1 MSALPEPVTAPGRVL
16 STLNA
21 DGSRRWI
28 RSKPSSGRFWRARR
42 LVAYALMLVFV
53 LIPYLQVGG
62 KPLILLDLPA
72 RRFTLLGTTFLPTET
87 ALFMLLFLAAVVVIL
102 LVTALWGRVWCGWA
116 CPQTVYME
124 FLFRPVERWIEGG
137 WRASRRMDRRR
148 GFHPRRLAKDAI
160 YLVFALFLAHTF
172 LAYFVGVEEL
182 ARWVQRSPVEHPTS
196 FLVMLGTTALILFDF
211 GWFREQTCLV
221 ACPYGRLQSVLLD
234 RRSLIVGYD
243 PGRGEPRVRGVR
255 DRPAGAGDC
264 IDCRM
269 CVLTCPTGID
279 IREGLQM
286 ECIHCTQCMDA
297 CDFVMGRVGKPPGLI
312 RYSSSDTLAGR
323 DRRRFRVR
331 LALYPVVLAVCL
343 GLLAWGLATRSHAEV
358 TLLRGLGV
366 PYTRGADGSVVNQ
379 VRIKLANRA
388 DDDRAYG
395 IALEGAPE
403 ARLIAP
409 INPLPVAGGEMKT
422 TSVFVV
428 LPASAFRGGERAVA
442 FRIADGTRWSESFPY
457 RLVGPAGTGGG
468 R

>member
-1 MSALPEPVTAPGRVL
+1 MTILPEPVTAPGRVL

-28 RSKPSSGRFWRARR
+28 RPKPSSGGFWHARR
-42 LVAYALMLVFV
+42 TVAYTLMLVFF
-53 LIPYLQVGG
+53 LIPYLRVGG
-62 KPLILLDLPA
+62 KPAILIDLPA

-87 ALFMLLFLAAVVVIL
+87 VLFMLLLLVVAVVVL

-124 FLFRPVERWIEGG
+124 FLFRPVERWLEGG
-137 WRASRRMDRRR
+137 WRASQRMDRRR
-148 GFHPRRLAKDAI
+148 GFHPRRLLKNTI
-160 YLVFALFLAHTF
+160 YLGFALFLAHTF
-172 LAYFVGVEEL
+172 LAYFVGVDEL
-182 ARWVQRSPVEHPTS
+182 AHWMRRSPAEHPTS
-196 FLVMLGTTALILFDF
+196 FLVVLFTTGLVLADF

-234 RRSLIVGYD
+234 RHSLIVGYD
-243 PGRGEPRVRGVR
+243 PGRGEPRRKGVR
-255 DRPAGAGDC
+255 DRPADAGDC

-297 CDFVMGRVGKPPGLI
+297 CDFVMGRIGKPPGLI
-312 RYSSSDTLAGR
+312 RYGSSEELAGR
-323 DRRRFRVR
+323 RAGRFRVR
-331 LALYPVVLAVCL
+331 LAIYPAALVAC
-343 GLLAWGLATRSHAEV
+343 GALLVWGLSIRTHAEV
-358 TLLRGLGV
+358 TLLRGLG
-366 PYTRGADGSVVNQ
+366 PPFTRAADGSVINQ

-395 IALEGAPE
+395 IALEQAQD

-409 INPLPVAGGEMKT
+409 MNPLPVAAGAMRT

-428 LPASAFRGGERAVA
+428 LPASGFRGGERAVR
-442 FRIADGTRWSESFPY
+442 FRISDADRWSESFPY
-457 RLVGPAGTGGG
+457 RLVGPEDPEG
-468 R
+468 RR